1 VIDYLEYAFAGAAAS
16 LVILSLVILSL
27 IIIGVL

>member
-1 VIDYLEYAFAGAAAS
+1 VIDYPEYAFAGAAAS
-16 LVILSLVILSL
+16 LVLLSL